1 MKVRVRLKN
10 KILKN
15 LGIKIKELRNN
26 KGLTQEELAVKANID
41 TSYVGGIEIGRRS
54 PSIYCLYNIA
64 TALNVSLSDIFN
76 FEI

>member
-41 TSYVGGIEIGRRS
+41 TSYIGGIEI
-54 PSIYCLYNIA
+54 
-64 TALNVSLSDIFN
+64 
-76 FEI
+76 